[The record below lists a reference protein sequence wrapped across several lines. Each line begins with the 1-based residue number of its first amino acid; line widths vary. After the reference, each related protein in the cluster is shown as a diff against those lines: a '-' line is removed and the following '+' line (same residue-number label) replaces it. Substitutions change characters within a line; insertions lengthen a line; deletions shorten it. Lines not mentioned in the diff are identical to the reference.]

1 MQDGVYIAT
10 NLVVE
15 PTDVGVRVTESLVW
29 ADTIK
34 EGALG
39 HGRWVVK
46 LGEEKG
52 PLGRQTG
59 CAKAW
64 R

>member
-1 MQDGVYIAT
+1 MQDGVSIAT

-29 ADTIK
+29 ANIIK
-34 EGALG
+34 GGTLG
-39 HGRWVVK
+39 HGKWIVK

-59 CAKAW
+59 
-64 R
+64 